1 MSLEKNREL
10 KTIGNDPL
18 VAETPLS
25 GLTTWLTPN
34 ELFYIRGHFPFEN
47 ILDNNW
53 SIDITGN
60 ANSPYRITIDE
71 LMDLPKKTLP
81 VTMEC
86 AGNNRKDLDPKVSG
100 NQFDTGAVSNAI
112 WAGASLKTVLDKA
125 EIISTTKEILFE
137 GADKGEPE
145 PGKETI
151 SYLRSLPLK
160 DVLDNEDILIAYEM
174 NGEPIPIEHGAPLR
188 LIVPNWYGMASVK
201 WLNKITALTES
212 FEGYFQTYKYVMKG
226 LESEEERPV
235 REMKVKSAFSVE
247 NQRNA
252 ISSGIVSISGFAW
265 SGEGNID
272 KVEVSVD
279 EGKTWL
285 TASVQ
290 EPISE
295 YSWQQWNIEWI
306 PSGIGKYKLLSR
318 ATDTKG
324 NQQPMEPNW
333 NSMGY
338 EINDVTSRTL
348 NLEIY

>member
-1 MSLEKNREL
+1 M
-10 KTIGNDPL
+10 
-18 VAETPLS
+18 
-25 GLTTWLTPN
+25 
-34 ELFYIRGHFPFEN
+34 
-47 ILDNNW
+47 
-53 SIDITGN
+53 
-60 ANSPYRITIDE
+60 
-71 LMDLPKKTLP
+71 
-81 VTMEC
+81 
-86 AGNNRKDLDPKVSG
+86 RK
-100 NQFDTGAVSNAI
+100 AI

-125 EIISTTKEILFE
+125 EILSTTKEILFE

-272 KVEVSVD
+272 KVEVSVNEEFEKQIKHKNLIFSKGID
-279 EGKTWL
+279 LIYEFF
-285 TASVQ
+285 
-290 EPISE
+290 
-295 YSWQQWNIEWI
+295 NIEKKI
-306 PSGIGKYKLLSR
+306 KNNILSKSVKEISKNPTINRIFTNLADKGILS
-318 ATDTKG
+318 
-324 NQQPMEPNW
+324 
-333 NSMGY
+333 
-338 EINDVTSRTL
+338 
-348 NLEIY
+348 